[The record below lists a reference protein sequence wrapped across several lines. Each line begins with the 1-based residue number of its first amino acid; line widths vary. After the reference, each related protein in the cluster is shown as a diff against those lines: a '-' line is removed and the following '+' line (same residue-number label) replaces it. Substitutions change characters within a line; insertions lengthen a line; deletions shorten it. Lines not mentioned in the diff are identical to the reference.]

1 MLKKALGF
9 TVLLLVLSGCSA
21 AAPQSTQS
29 YDDIKKSTLDAL
41 QTEEG
46 KKVFRKLLED
56 QSLREL
62 LVLDHK
68 DVNTAIQ
75 DTLLSK
81 KAEEYWK
88 KQFEDPKFRET
99 FAKSLKKE
107 QQDLLKDLMKD
118 ASFQKDLE
126 QFFSQP
132 DMQKQLEKIMKS
144 ANNKEEMQK
153 VIAEV
158 INSPMMQEK
167 WSKLIQS
174 AGSGKSGE
182 KSSGGGGGGVAAV
195 AVHPIINKDRVK
207 SSKRYKK
214 G

>member
-1 MLKKALGF
+1 MYKKAIIF
-9 TVLLLVLSGCSA
+9 TLLLALLTGCSA
-21 AAPQSTQS
+21 AAPPQSQS
-29 YDDIKKSTLDAL
+29 YEDIKKSTLDAL

-46 KKVFRKLLED
+46 KKVIRKLLED
-56 QSLREL
+56 PAMKDM
-62 LVLDHK
+62 LVLEHD
-68 DVNTAIQ
+68 DVNSAIE

-88 KQFEDPKFRET
+88 TQFEDPKFRET

-107 QQDLLKDLMKD
+107 QKDLLKDLMKD

-144 ANNKEEMQK
+144 ASSKEDLEK

-158 INSPMMQEK
+158 IKSPMLQDK
-167 WSKLIQS
+167 WAKLIES
-174 AGSGKSGE
+174 SGE
-182 KSSGGGGGGVAAV
+182 KSKSSDGGGGSDGGQGGGGGG
-195 AVHPIINKDRVK
+195 
-207 SSKRYKK
+207 SGK
-214 G
+214 GVGGK